1 MKLACLL
8 ASAAEE
14 AENRKIALGKQ
25 ACQAVGW
32 GFLQFAAEVI
42 GGCGPSARSFCK
54 RLAEQLA
61 MRAGAEVSSCV
72 VNVGAQLSSLAL
84 AQGRGE
90 MLCVATPLPRC

>member
-32 GFLQFAAEVI
+32 GFLQFAVDVI
-42 GGCGPSARSFCK
+42 GGFGPSARSFCK

-72 VNVGAQLSSLAL
+72 VNVGAQLSLAL
-84 AQGRGE
+84 AKGRGE
-90 MLCVATPLPRC
+90 MVCVETPLPRC